1 MSGSTRAFTVLAES
15 HEFVFGH
22 LQGSERS
29 GVYVPSD
36 YLLTLANALDATKLK
51 MGCGLSDPAPSPLHN
66 LSVLLEQLLG
76 PHRTFVVAERQ
87 RFEQTVR
94 EIKARTDNPRGND
107 DGPTRA

>member
-1 MSGSTRAFTVLAES
+1 MPTSTRAFTVLAES

-22 LQGSERS
+22 LQGSDRS
-29 GVYVPSD
+29 GAYVPSD

-51 MGCGLSDPAPSPLHN
+51 MGGSPSAPAPLPLQN
-66 LSVLLEQLLG
+66 LSALLEQLLG

-94 EIKARTDNPRGND
+94 EIRARAEDPGGND